1 MTAAVCK
8 PLPERLPLAGLSALA
23 LAGFLTV
30 LTEAL
35 PAGLLPQMSA
45 GLGVSQP
52 MVGQLITAYA
62 LGSLLTA
69 IPLTSATRS
78 WRRRPLLIAAIT
90 GFLIVNAVTALSS
103 IYGVT
108 LAARFAAGIFGGV
121 VWSLLAGYAGRM
133 SPAHLGGRA
142 MAIVMIGI
150 PLSLTIGIPAGTFL
164 GGLIGWRAVFLVM
177 SAISIVL
184 IGWIVWRVPDFEGET
199 AGARRSLAK
208 VIALPGLKAVLAG
221 TLGFVLAQNILYTYI
236 APFLERS
243 GLADRVDVVLLVF
256 GLSALVGI
264 WITGLLID
272 QRLKQLALASTILFA
287 AAALLM
293 GLWGGSPVVV
303 IAAVVVWGVGFGG
316 APTFLQTASARVA
329 GDAADVAQSM
339 IVTIWNLAIAIGG
352 LIGGVLLQYQGAAS
366 LPWSLLALLIPTG
379 AVIAM
384 SRHGFRQGRGA
395 A

>member
-1 MTAAVCK
+1 MTAAVCT
-8 PLPERLPLAGLSALA
+8 PSQERLPLAGLSALA

-69 IPLTSATRS
+69 NPLTAATRS
-78 WRRRPLLIAAIT
+78 WRRRPLLIAAIA

-103 IYGVT
+103 FYALT
-108 LAARFAAGIFGGV
+108 LVARFAAGIFAGV

-133 SPAHLGGRA
+133 SPAHLAGRA

-150 PLSLTIGIPAGTFL
+150 PLSLTIGIPAGAFL
-164 GGLIGWRAVFLVM
+164 GGVIGWRAVFLVM

-184 IGWIVWRVPDFEGET
+184 IGWIVWRVPDFEGE
-199 AGARRSLAK
+199 AASAQRSLAS
-208 VIALPGLKAVLAG
+208 VFALPGLKAVLAG

-243 GLADRVDVVLLVF
+243 GLTARVDVVLLVF

-272 QRLKQLALASTILFA
+272 HRLKQLALVSTILFGT
-287 AAALLM
+287 AALVM

-303 IAAVVVWGVGFGG
+303 IAAVVAWGVGFGG
-316 APTFLQTASARVA
+316 APTFFQTASARVA
-329 GDAADVAQSM
+329 GEAADVAQSM
-339 IVTIWNLAIAIGG
+339 IVTIWNLAIAVGG
-352 LIGGVLLQYQGAAS
+352 LIGGLLLQYQGAAS
-366 LPWSLLALLIPTG
+366 LPWSLLVLLVPTG
-379 AVIAM
+379 LLIAM
-384 SRHGFRQGRGA
+384 SRQGFR
-395 A
+395 